1 MAKKRVRRTEAQ
13 KQRRA
18 NALQKS
24 REYRSSNNPK
34 LGEEMFFGGVFT
46 RSEGRRRYN
55 QGGGFGSIALVEKE
69 RKARRKSAKTGN
81 SYFYDL
87 FKDTFGFQ

>member
-1 MAKKRVRRTEAQ
+1 MVKKRIRRTESQ

-24 REYRSSNNPK
+24 REYRQSNNPRV
-34 LGEEMFFGGVFT
+34 GEEMIFGGIYT
-46 RSEGRRRYN
+46 RSEARRRYN
-55 QGGGFGSIALVEKE
+55 QGGGFGSIALMEKE
-69 RKARRKSAKTGN
+69 RKARKKSSKTGD

-87 FKDTFGFQ
+87 FKDMFGFN